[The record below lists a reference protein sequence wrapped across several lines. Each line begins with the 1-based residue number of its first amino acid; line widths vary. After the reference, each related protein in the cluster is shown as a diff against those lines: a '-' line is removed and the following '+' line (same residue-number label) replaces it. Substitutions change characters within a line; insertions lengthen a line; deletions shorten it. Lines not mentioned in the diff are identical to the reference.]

1 MRGGDL
7 VGLLVVLSLVSACGG
22 SFPAEEVPGDP
33 IAFVRQEAAKG
44 ISGLDEFREA
54 LRIPNPED
62 PRTLKARRTTTLSL
76 LYVPTGEIREVPGM
90 RAGALPLDWSPDG
103 FLLLVGQWDRGI
115 GRYRLSSWNRVT
127 GAHDRVRT
135 ELTSG
140 GASIGPG
147 PIRLAQV
154 GRVQALGLNSPVGV
168 RLWVTREGLVD
179 LPGGAPGRE
188 PDISPD
194 GRTVLFERPSAGLR
208 RDGTILLARL
218 GEERHKALG
227 RGSLPRYS
235 RDGKWIT
242 FLRRR
247 DGQTD
252 VWLMRADGSG
262 KRALTNTSF
271 DEEYP
276 AVSPAG
282 RFVAFASVRP
292 PKQESQIFLVRV
304 ADGSEIQ
311 LTQSGQNGRPR
322 W

>member
-1 MRGGDL
+1 MGGADL
-7 VGLLVVLSLVSACGG
+7 IRLLVALGLLSACGG
-22 SFPAEEVPGDP
+22 RFPPEEVPDDP

-44 ISGLDEFREA
+44 ISGLDEFRDA
-54 LRIPNPED
+54 LRIPNPEE
-62 PRTLKARRTTTLSL
+62 PQTLKARRTTTLSL
-76 LYVPTGEIREVPGM
+76 LYVPTGEIRAVPGA

-103 FLLLVGQWDRGI
+103 FRLLVGEWDRGV
-115 GRYRLSSWNRVT
+115 GSFRLSSWNRLT
-127 GAHDRVRT
+127 GARDVVQPD
-135 ELTSG
+135 LTAGS
-140 GASIGPG
+140 ASLGPG

-168 RLWVTREGLVD
+168 RLWIAQEGLVD

-188 PDISPD
+188 PDIAPD
-194 GRTVLFERPSAGLR
+194 GRTVLFERPSTGLR

-235 RDGKWIT
+235 RNGKWIT

-252 VWLMRADGSG
+252 VWLMRANGSG

-292 PKQESQIFLVRV
+292 PKQESQIFLIRV

-311 LTQSGQNGRPR
+311 LTQAGQNGRPR